1 MKLCNIFLLGL
12 YPLKSIFCLI
22 IQKEEDAGKIGEIKY
37 YGIGSGFPMQ
47 YYPYYGKLLHSHYL
61 QPLVALQFTNLT
73 RNTELRIECKVFGD
87 NIHYSEKDRHLGRFD
102 IKFQINTS

>member
-1 MKLCNIFLLGL
+1 
-12 YPLKSIFCLI
+12 
-22 IQKEEDAGKIGEIKY
+22 
-37 YGIGSGFPMQ
+37 MQ

-87 NIHYSEKDRHLGRFD
+87 NIDYSEKDRHLGRFD
-102 IKFQINTS
+102 IKIQINTS